1 MKVHLTWQLPLCAV
15 LLVAI
20 NACESR
26 NDQKEIVIADAQR
39 EVIKPGAEMKS
50 AREDRYKS
58 LEGYREGA
66 ASAADTVAVMPGV
79 VENEVVEKPEEQAPQ
94 QQDPQQ
100 TPQQS
105 PGQQPNKQ
113 QQPPRQ
119 QSPAANPDWDKKII
133 KHGTLSVEVK
143 DYAKFDALTHNVVKQ
158 LGGYVANEEQNES
171 DYKIENSLTIKVPV
185 AMFDEAIQALA
196 PGKEKILVKKITA
209 QDVTGEVVDTK
220 SRLEAK
226 REVRLRYIELLRQAK
241 KMEDILQVQQE
252 INEIQEN
259 IEAAAGRVQYLTHSA
274 AYSTIEL
281 SYFQVLDP
289 KAVDKET
296 PPGFGEKILIGLTAG
311 LTWIGDLVV
320 LLVTLWP
327 LWAAVAVLWWL
338 YRKYRLG
345 KRLVAAMQ
353 SPVRQPIGAASQ
365 QAATGNQP
373 PASTGLD
380 S

>member
-1 MKVHLTWQLPLCAV
+1 MKVNLTWQLPLCAG
-15 LLVAI
+15 LLLTI
-20 NACESR
+20 NACENR
-26 NDQKEIVIADAQR
+26 NAPN
-39 EVIKPGAEMKS
+39 EVVVAEAKLEKITTEAHERPGNDYKFKS
-50 AREDRYKS
+50 ADDHY
-58 LEGYREGA
+58 A
-66 ASAADTVAVMPGV
+66 TADTAAAMPGV
-79 VENEVVEKPEEQAPQ
+79 VENEVMDKPEERTPQ
-94 QQDPQQ
+94 QQTPPQ

-105 PGQQPNKQ
+105 PGQQPNKP
-113 QQPPRQ
+113 QQPSPE

-143 DYAKFDALTHNVVKQ
+143 DYAKFDALAHNVVKQ

-171 DYKIENSLTIKVPV
+171 DYKIENSLTVKVPV

-226 REVRLRYIELLRQAK
+226 REVRLRYLELLRQAK
-241 KMEDILQVQQE
+241 KMDDILQVQQE

-259 IEAAAGRVQYLTHSA
+259 IEAAAGRVQYLTHAA

-311 LTWIGDLVV
+311 LTWIGDLLV

-327 LWAAVAVLWWL
+327 LWAAVAALWWL

-345 KRLVAAMQ
+345 KRITAALQ
-353 SPVRQPIGAASQ
+353 PPVRQPIAAASQ
-365 QAATGNQP
+365 SAAAANQP
-373 PASTGLD
+373 PAPAGQD